1 MTATR
6 RVGGWEGGDY
16 LHDITK
22 QTRQHDSVAQKGGA
36 VCTEGRG
43 GVLRVMLGIVRSLWF
58 WS

>member
-1 MTATR
+1 MR

-22 QTRQHDSVAQKGGA
+22 QTRQHDGCTKRGA
-36 VCTEGRG
+36 VYTVENGG
-43 GVLRVMLGIVRSLWF
+43 GVLRVTLGIVRSLWF